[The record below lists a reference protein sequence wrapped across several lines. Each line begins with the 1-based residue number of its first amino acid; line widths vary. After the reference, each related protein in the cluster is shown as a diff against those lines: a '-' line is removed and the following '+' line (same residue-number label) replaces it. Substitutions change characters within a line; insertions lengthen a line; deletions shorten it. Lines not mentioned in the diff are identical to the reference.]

1 MTRLLGAFRRERNG
15 LVADT
20 MHYDG
25 ARYGLN
31 YGVSLPTV
39 RQIAREQ
46 TADHELALYLY
57 KQQVRELRLAALHI
71 AEPERITVQ
80 ELPTWAEGVINSEV
94 AEEMA
99 IGACKSAN
107 ADCAIA
113 TTGIAGPTGGTEEN
127 PVGTVCFACVV
138 KDQVL
143 TERMIFEGTRMEIRM
158 QAAVYAIE
166 MLCDYIETCYEDGE
180 EVEE

>member
-1 MTRLLGAFRRERNG
+1 MTEHTLLDLLEKYNLKIATAESCTGG
-15 LVADT
+15 LVSGVLCDIAGISKYFEEGFVTYSEDAKIKNLGVLPET
-20 MHYDG
+20 IES
-25 ARYGLN
+25 
-31 YGVSLPTV
+31 YGVVSC
-39 RQIAREQ
+39 
-46 TADHELALYLY
+46 
-57 KQQVRELRLAALHI
+57 
-71 AEPERITVQ
+71 
-80 ELPTWAEGVINSEV
+80 EV

-107 ADCAIA
+107 ANCAIA

-158 QAAVYAIE
+158 QAAMYAIE
-166 MLCDYIETCYEDGE
+166 MLCDYIETCYEE
-180 EVEE
+180 

>member
-1 MTRLLGAFRRERNG
+1 MTEHTLLDLLEKYNLKIATAESCTGG
-15 LVADT
+15 LVS
-20 MHYDG
+20 
-25 ARYGLN
+25 
-31 YGVSLPTV
+31 GVLCDIAGISKYFEEGFIAYSEAAKIKNLGVLPETL
-39 RQIAREQ
+39 ESF
-46 TADHELALYLY
+46 
-57 KQQVRELRLAALHI
+57 
-71 AEPERITVQ
+71 
-80 ELPTWAEGVINSEV
+80 GVVSCEV

-107 ADCAIA
+107 ANCAIA

-158 QAAVYAIE
+158 QAAMYAIE
-166 MLCDYIETCYEDGE
+166 MLCDYIETCYEE
-180 EVEE
+180 